1 MQITLKFLYSL
12 SLTFWIGSIFFFSM
26 FAAPS
31 IFKVLSRE
39 QAGNVVSDI
48 FPKYYLVS
56 YACGAVALISSII
69 LIYMG
74 NHFSHLTNIIK
85 LTALV
90 VMIGLAVY
98 AGEIVTPET
107 HKVRTEMRS
116 VQENSHQYQ
125 EFRKEFGRLHRK
137 SAILN
142 SAIFIFGVALVFIN
156 AYTNSE

>member
-1 MQITLKFLYSL
+1 
-12 SLTFWIGSIFFFSM
+12 M

-31 IFKVLSRE
+31 IFKILSRE

-69 LIYMG
+69 LIYLG
-74 NHFSHLTNIIK
+74 NHISTLTNTIK

-107 HKVRTEMRS
+107 HKVRTEMRAAQKDS
-116 VQENSHQYQ
+116 PKYLEI
-125 EFRKEFGRLHRK
+125 RKEFGHLHRK